1 MLDLAE
7 RGLLTKDPVTW
18 SIHWM
23 RDTVLNTLATWHFQM
38 CTLYIKHCETRCG
51 VVVTKGILNTSDSIR
66 RTHQMCAWILCR
78 CETTS
83 DVSCVPRTAHVTDD
97 SSPYIVILL
106 RYILLGDVTHG
117 LWQFLCGCLFVSC
130 LLVGILMCW
139 SETQDVRRGN
149 TILIKASENVWNLKV
164 EWIMVE
170 KMTESCFVHI
180 WEIVWC

>member
-23 RDTVLNTLATWHFQM
+23 RDTVLNTLATWHIQM

-83 DVSCVPRTAHVTDD
+83 DVSCVPRTAHMCMWHW
-97 SSPYIVILL
+97 L
-106 RYILLGDVTHG
+106 DVKH
-117 LWQFLCGCLFVSC
+117 LDFRKCDRWQFSLYCDMVRVHLIRRCYTRVMTVFMWMSFCQLPFGRDTDVLKWNTGCK
-130 LLVGILMCW
+130 
-139 SETQDVRRGN
+139 TR
-149 TILIKASENVWNLKV
+149 
-164 EWIMVE
+164 
-170 KMTESCFVHI
+170 
-180 WEIVWC
+180 